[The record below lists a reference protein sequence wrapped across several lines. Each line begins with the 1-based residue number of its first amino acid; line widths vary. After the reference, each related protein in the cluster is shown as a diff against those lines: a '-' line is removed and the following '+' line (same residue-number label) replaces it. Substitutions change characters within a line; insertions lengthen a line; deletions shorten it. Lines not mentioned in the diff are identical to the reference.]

1 MYLFFIK
8 NFIFSEKNIYT
19 WLGIIALIAGM
30 FYGNI
35 AHDFLSLIFIIPFTF
50 MLLIFGVL
58 FMFYNAYAEIK
69 EIMILTRSIVKNAK
83 NKKFTSEDREKAI
96 EIVCGKTGR
105 DDFYPKL
112 VNLAIDKVLIKEKV
126 MVEK

>member
-35 AHDFLSLIFIIPFTF
+35 AHDFLSLFFIIPFTF

-83 NKKFTSEDREKAI
+83 NKKFTSEDREKTI

-112 VNLAIDKVLIKEKV
+112 VNLAIDKVLVKEKV

>member
-19 WLGIIALIAGM
+19 WLGIIALIIGM

-35 AHDFLSLIFIIPFTF
+35 AHDFLSLFFIIPFTF
-50 MLLIFGVL
+50 ILLIFGVL
-58 FMFYNAYAEIK
+58 FMFYNAYK
-69 EIMILTRSIVKNAK
+69 EISEILKLTKSIVKNAK
-83 NKKFTSEDREKAI
+83 NKKFTSEDREKTI

-126 MVEK
+126 ENVR

>member
-19 WLGIIALIAGM
+19 WLVIIALIIGM

-35 AHDFLSLIFIIPFTF
+35 AYDLLSLFFIIPFTF
-50 MLLIFGVL
+50 ILLIFGVL
-58 FMFYNAYAEIK
+58 FMFYNAYK
-69 EIMILTRSIVKNAK
+69 EISEILKLTKSIVKNAK
-83 NKKFTSEDREKAI
+83 NKKFTSEDREKTI

-126 MVEK
+126 ENVR